1 MKLSIAIIVLVATLH
16 VSASLSVGS
25 KAEKKKMVCYYGSW
39 AVYRPGAGKFDVED
53 LDPFICTHIIYGF
66 AGLGYDNTIIS
77 LDPYNDLPENWG
89 KGAMVRFTGLKS
101 QNPELK
107 AILAIGGWNEGSE
120 KYSKMVSIPSERAK
134 FTSSVV
140 EFLLKYNFDGLDF
153 DWEYPANRGGVQS
166 DKENFIHMIEEL
178 KTAFAPHGLM
188 LTAAVSAGKTTIDT
202 GYDVPAMN
210 RILDQIHLMAYD
222 FHGAWED
229 FTGHN
234 SPLYSNELDYGE
246 FVTFNQDFAVNY
258 WIENG
263 ADPSKLI
270 LGMGLYGRGF
280 VLNNPADNGFYA
292 GANQPITAGP
302 YTREAGIWGYN
313 EVCEKFAAEPGLWT
327 VVVDPFYMS
336 PYAYKGNQWIGYDDQ
351 QSLKTK
357 AQYAASKGLGGAMVW
372 SVETD
377 DFHGTCH
384 GNPFILV
391 KTIFETLNGPII
403 YPSPPTDDPNHTTT
417 GAGELTT
424 GKYSTTTSPRP
435 TTVTPPPNQTCQ
447 SEGYFRDPSDC
458 GKYYLCVANG
468 NEWIIYNYECGAGTV
483 FDPSINNCNFP
494 YNVPGCENYPGK
506 GN

>member
-1 MKLSIAIIVLVATLH
+1 MKFSFAVLVLVATLH

-25 KAEKKKMVCYYGSW
+25 KTDKKKMVCYYGSW

-120 KYSKMVSIPSERAK
+120 KYSKMVSSPSERAK

-153 DWEYPANRGGVQS
+153 DWEYPANRGGAIV

-202 GYDVPAMN
+202 GYDIPSMT
-210 RILDQIHLMAYD
+210 RILDQIHIMAYD
-222 FHGAWED
+222 FHGAWET

-234 SPLYSNELDYGE
+234 SPLYGNELDYGE
-246 FVTFNQDFAVNY
+246 FVDFNQDFAVNY

-280 VLNNPADNGFYA
+280 VLNNPADNGLYA
-292 GANQPITAGP
+292 PANQPISAGP

-313 EVCEKFAAEPGLWT
+313 EICEKFAAEPGLWT
-327 VVVDPFYMS
+327 VVVDPSYMS

-351 QSLKTK
+351 NSLKTK

-384 GNPFILV
+384 GNNFILV
-391 KTIFETLNGPII
+391 KTIYETLNGPIV
-403 YPSPPTDDPNHTTT
+403 YPSPPTGSTGEFTT
-417 GAGELTT
+417 E
-424 GKYSTTTSPRP
+424 KYSTTTSTRP
-435 TTVTPPPNQTCQ
+435 TTITPPPNQTCQ
-447 SEGYFRDPSDC
+447 SEGYFRDPNDC

-468 NEWIIYNYECGAGTV
+468 SEWVIYNFECGAGTV
-483 FDPSINNCNFP
+483 FDPSTNNCNFP

-506 GN
+506 DN